1 MQQTQTIT
9 TVEPRTRNWLPVI
22 NALYYVVLAI
32 VLLGFGYYLYLN
44 LSLITLYLPFLLQAA
59 GVTIGISVVSMVL
72 AVILGLIG
80 ALARL
85 SRFAFIRWIAI
96 VYVEVVRGTP
106 IFVQLLLWYYGIGYL
121 LSKAGFDPYTFAFNI
136 MTVFQSNSLVPLV
149 FSAYFY
155 GILGLSFAYGAY
167 ITEVFRTGIESVN
180 KGQTEA
186 ALSLGMNSRQS
197 MRHIVLPQAVRIT
210 IPPFTNYFITLIQD
224 SALLE
229 VLGVAE
235 LEQITGAFA
244 DPLINPNQKLFIYI
258 LGAMIYL
265 AICYPLSLVSRFLEG
280 RLGRAYMTSG
290 DKIDTLKADMLESDM
305 LGKQVVSFAEDE
317 GEGDRN

>member
-1 MQQTQTIT
+1 MDQTIT
-9 TVEPRTRNWLPVI
+9 GVEPKTRSWLPVI
-22 NALYYVVLAI
+22 NALYYVVLALL
-32 VLLGFGYYLYLN
+32 LLGFVYYLYLN

-59 GVTIGISVVSMVL
+59 GITIGISVVSMVL

-85 SRFAFIRWIAI
+85 SRFAPLRWIAI

-106 IFVQLLLWYYGIGYL
+106 IFVQLLLWYYGIGQL
-121 LSKAGFDPYTFAFNI
+121 LSNHGFDPYTLAFNFL
-136 MTVFQSNSLVPLV
+136 TVFQSNSLVPLA
-149 FSAYFY
+149 FSGFFY
-155 GILGLSFAYGAY
+155 GVIGLSFAYGAY
-167 ITEVFRTGIESVN
+167 LTEVFRTGIESVN

-197 MRHIVLPQAVRIT
+197 MRHIVLPQAIRIT

-224 SALLE
+224 SALLT

-235 LEQITGAFA
+235 LEQTTGAFA

-290 DKIDTLKADMLESDM
+290 EKIDVLKADMLDSDM
-305 LGKQVVSFAEDE
+305 LGKQVVSFADDE
-317 GEGDRN
+317 GETDRN

>member
-1 MQQTQTIT
+1 
-9 TVEPRTRNWLPVI
+9 VI
-22 NALYYVVLAI
+22 NALYYVVLAAAL
-32 VLLGFGYYLYLN
+32 VGFGYYLYSN

-59 GVTIGISVVSMVL
+59 GVTLGISVVSMVL

-85 SRFAFIRWIAI
+85 SRFAPLRGIAI

-106 IFVQLLLWYYGIGYL
+106 IFVQLLLWYFGIGQL
-121 LSKAGFDPYTFAFNI
+121 LSNHGFDPYTIAFNI
-136 MTVFQSNSLVPLV
+136 MTVFQNNSLVPLA
-149 FSAYFY
+149 FSAFFY
-155 GILGLSFAYGAY
+155 GTIGLSFAYGAY
-167 ITEVFRTGIESVN
+167 LTEVFRAGIETVD

-186 ALSLGMNSRQS
+186 ALSVGMSSRQT

-235 LEQITGAFA
+235 LEQMTGAFA
-244 DPLINPNQKLFIYI
+244 DPLIDPNQKLFIYI

-265 AICYPLSLVSRFLEG
+265 AICYPLSLLARFLEA
-280 RLGRAYMTSG
+280 RLGRAYQTTE
-290 DKIDTLKADMLESDM
+290 DKVDALKADMLDSDM
-305 LGKQVVSFAEDE
+305 LGKQMVSFAEDE
-317 GEGDRN
+317 GDNE